1 MDTKKVHVYNMTSN
15 KRSIYH
21 LKGLN
26 NPTGMATDRENN
38 LFVTCN
44 DSDTIFVKQSL
55 HSPAKVVLDSSDRME
70 GPMSIDYDLD
80 NDELLV
86 VNDNARSILIFK
98 KK

>member
-1 MDTKKVHVYNMTSN
+1 M
-15 KRSIYH
+15 
-21 LKGLN
+21 
-26 NPTGMATDRENN
+26 PTDRENY
-38 LFVTCN
+38 LFVACN
-44 DSDTIFVKQSL
+44 DNNTIFVKQSL

-86 VNDNARSILIFK
+86 VNDNTRSIFLFK